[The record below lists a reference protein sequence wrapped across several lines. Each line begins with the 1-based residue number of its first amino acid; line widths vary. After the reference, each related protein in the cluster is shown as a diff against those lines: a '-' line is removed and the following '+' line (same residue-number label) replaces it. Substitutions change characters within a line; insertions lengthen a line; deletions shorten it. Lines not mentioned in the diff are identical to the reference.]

1 MFLSQS
7 FTILKN
13 MLLDLD
19 FYVFVMFFVFLTVKV
34 QMWVM
39 EAYQSEPHVGKVLT
53 FKPQA
58 RNLNFGQTTCG

>member
-19 FYVFVMFFVFLTVKV
+19 FYVFVMFYVFLTVKV

-39 EAYQSEPHVGKVLT
+39 EA
-53 FKPQA
+53 
-58 RNLNFGQTTCG
+58 